1 MGPFP
6 HRLSQMRGKSN
17 QSQAPM
23 GQITDA
29 EMAGM
34 DNQYLM
40 QLIQAA
46 RTSGALGGV
55 TEAEGNPMRGM
66 FPQGIP
72 PRRPPQQPPQQP
84 PMQSP
89 DDMMNGPPPGPTME
103 QMYRQLQQ
111 QTPGINPRPMGP
123 GGPRRPMP
131 SVTSRRG

>member
-6 HRLSQMRGKSN
+6 HRLSQMRGKSK

-46 RTSGALGGV
+46 RASGALGGV

-72 PRRPPQQPPQQP
+72 PRRPPQPAPQP

-89 DDMMNGPPPGPTME
+89 DDMMNGPPPGPSME
-103 QMYRQLQQ
+103 QYFRMMQQ
-111 QTPGINPRPMGP
+111 KTGINGRPMGP
-123 GGPRRPMP
+123 GSPRPPMP
-131 SVTSRRG
+131 DPMTVRG